1 MRERRVLRKERA
13 AERGSGAE
21 HAKRVARHNIAEHGT
36 ALGAC
41 ERAVVREAL
50 RRDRQRAQILILPPG
65 QALAPAAAVLEK
77 HLKEGAGV
85 ADRERPQD
93 VGVENREDARVQAQA
108 ERDRERHRC
117 DEGRSTAE
125 TAQREAE
132 VLEHATPAA
141 PLWGRAW
148 KRGVRSEERRV
159 GKECQST
166 CRS

>member
-1 MRERRVLRKERA
+1 AVRERRAVRKEHA
-13 AERGSGAE
+13 GERVSRDE
-21 HAKRVARHNIAEHGT
+21 HAKRVARHNIAEHET

-41 ERAVVREAL
+41 ERADVREAL
-50 RRDRQRAQILILPPG
+50 RRERQRAQILILPPG

-117 DEGRSTAE
+117 NEGRSTAE
-125 TAQREAE
+125 TAEREAQ
-132 VLEHATPAA
+132 VMEHATPAA
-141 PLWGRAW
+141 PLWERAW
-148 KRGVRSEERRV
+148 KRGAQGTMLPTRSRGRA
-159 GKECQST
+159 
-166 CRS
+166 R